1 MKNTLPLLL
10 LTATLSMLWS
20 CSAKKHLAYEQYIT
34 KTPLLQAPMIAELD
48 VDLTKKVSA
57 NVRCYKS
64 NEENAKQA
72 ALYDAM
78 KNSGCDVVVHPVYEI
93 IFGKKVI
100 EVTVSG
106 YFGKYKNIRKPNLE
120 DVTLMQELQDAQLLW
135 NPNAVVIEK
144 SIFKK

>member
-1 MKNTLPLLL
+1 MKNQLSLLMLAVMSTLLL
-10 LTATLSMLWS
+10 S
-20 CSAKKHLAYEQYIT
+20 CSAKKHLAYEQYVT

-106 YFGKYKNIRKPNLE
+106 YYGKYKNIRKPNLE

-144 SIFKK
+144 NIFKK

>member
-1 MKNTLPLLL
+1 MKTTHTLWLLAAS
-10 LTATLSMLWS
+10 ATLLIS
-20 CSAKKHLAYEQYIT
+20 CSAKKHLAYEQYVT

-106 YFGKYKNIRKPNLE
+106 YYGKYKNIRKPNLE

-135 NPNAVVIEK
+135 NPNAPVIEK
-144 SIFKK
+144 TIFKK

>member
-1 MKNTLPLLL
+1 MKNQLPLLL
-10 LTATLSMLWS
+10 LAAISTLLFS

-34 KTPLLQAPMIAELD
+34 KTPLLQAPMIAEID

-64 NEENAKQA
+64 NEQNAKQA

-93 IFGKKVI
+93 IFGRKVI
-100 EVTVSG
+100 EVNVSG

-144 SIFKK
+144 NIFKK